1 MSSLPTKSWSIQL
14 RELVTSPF
22 AIIALTCVLGY
33 VTYIKTRRQHGTY
46 DDEDYEREGHR
57 KLPAPLTGLRLNRKQ
72 LAKYNSERPDKTY
85 LVALLDVIYDV
96 SSAAHDFGPGGKYAK
111 LSGTEVTGFI
121 KKQAFFEMR
130 DYETYLTE
138 WQMMLEDF
146 FYPAGKLIDGEREV
160 FLEGKVKVNNMKDIE
175 EKDKEEE
182 KELTQEPEVKPELI
196 PEPIPELP
204 DLDLGPPDEAIN
216 SDCDSLR
223 TAYDFPPGQDDR
235 LDELNDEDDEKDAND
250 KEDFPKAGQ
259 EDNDGNAPTDEA
271 PNQTIWNDTD
281 VTMVATS

>member
-1 MSSLPTKSWSIQL
+1 MSSLPTKSWSIQF

-22 AIIALTCVLGY
+22 AIIAMTCVLGY
-33 VTYIKTRRQHGTY
+33 VAYMKTRRQHGTY
-46 DDEDYEREGHR
+46 DDEDYENEGHR

-146 FYPAGKLIDGEREV
+146 FYPAGKLIDRQV
-160 FLEGKVKVNNMKDIE
+160 FVESKIKMNTTKE
-175 EKDKEEE
+175 EIEEE
-182 KELTQEPEVKPELI
+182 KKEEVKEPIQKPEMKPEL
-196 PEPIPELP
+196 IPELP
-204 DLDLGPPDEAIN
+204 DLDLGSPDEAIN

-235 LDELNDEDDEKDAND
+235 VDEVDDEDDGKDAND
-250 KEDFPKAGQ
+250 GNDNDKEEFSEAGQ
-259 EDNDGNAPTDEA
+259 GDNDGDAPTDDV

-281 VTMVATS
+281 VTMVATL